1 MMCDSNKG
9 EKKVEWLQNHR
20 NLLLFEGIVFAI
32 LGFLAVA
39 LPGISTLSA
48 ELFIG
53 WLLVFGGVV
62 QLYRAFKGRHEG
74 PGFIG
79 SLLTGLLYLIFGILL
94 VLFPIAGIFSLTIL
108 LTLFFIAEGIAK
120 IILGV
125 QLRPFRRWGWFIL
138 NGILA
143 LIMAFIIWA
152 GWPGTAFWVLG
163 LLVGINMIFFGI
175 SLIFLALGI
184 PRVNANKS

>member
-1 MMCDSNKG
+1 M
-9 EKKVEWLQNHR
+9 EALRNHR
-20 NLLLFEGIVFAI
+20 NLLLFEGVIFVI

-53 WLLVFGGVV
+53 WLLVFGGAV
-62 QLYRAFKGRHEG
+62 QLYRAIQGRHA

-79 SLLTGLLYLIFGILL
+79 SLLTSLLYLIFGILL
-94 VLFPIAGIFSLTIL
+94 VLYPVAGIFSLTIL
-108 LTLFFIAEGIAK
+108 LIIFFIAEGIAK
-120 IILGV
+120 IILGL
-125 QLRPFRRWGWFIL
+125 QLRPFRRWGWFLL
-138 NGILA
+138 NGVLA

-163 LLVGINMIFFGI
+163 LLVGINMIFFGL

-184 PRVNANKS
+184 PRIDANKT